1 MSLKERLEQDM
12 KEAMKAREA
21 GKTRLSV
28 VRMARAAIKNEEIE
42 RGHPLSDDEV
52 LQVLAREKRQRQEAL
67 EEYRRAGRQ
76 DLVEQMEAE
85 IQVLA
90 SYLPEP
96 LSKAEL
102 TLLAEEVIAQ
112 VGARGP
118 QDMGKV
124 MGQLMPRIRGR
135 AEGSDASRIVRELLG
150 RVNQQG

>member
-28 VRMARAAIKNEEIE
+28 IRMARAAIKNEEIE

-76 DLVEQMEAE
+76 DLVEQMEEE

-96 LSKAEL
+96 LTEAEL
-102 TLLAEEVIAQ
+102 ALLAEEVIAQ

-135 AEGSDASRIVRELLG
+135 AEGSEASRIVRELLS
-150 RVNQQG
+150 RMN

>member
-28 VRMARAAIKNEEIE
+28 IRMARAAIKNEEIE

-76 DLVEQMEAE
+76 DLVEQMEEE

-96 LSKAEL
+96 LTEAEL

-150 RVNQQG
+150 RMN